1 MSDIDYV
8 EMGKRIK
15 DRRKEKGLSQK
26 SLAESIG
33 LEYRTLIK
41 WEKGDLDHKID
52 FPVFLKLC
60 DELKIDVP
68 FLLGND
74 YSTKELETVCSY
86 TGLSEK
92 AAKLLNLY
100 SGTYETQ
107 NVANFLSDLIGNHI
121 EFLMFLEHLEQYMC
135 NEFIKKTCSKV
146 VKDTNLNSYSKVLY
160 KTASED
166 SDISLFQ
173 CQRVLGSLD
182 VENDEYI
189 KEIALESVMFKT
201 LYQSINADLP
211 PTSPI

>member
-1 MSDIDYV
+1 
-8 EMGKRIK
+8 
-15 DRRKEKGLSQK
+15 
-26 SLAESIG
+26 
-33 LEYRTLIK
+33 
-41 WEKGDLDHKID
+41 
-52 FPVFLKLC
+52 
-60 DELKIDVP
+60 
-68 FLLGND
+68 
-74 YSTKELETVCSY
+74 
-86 TGLSEK
+86 
-92 AAKLLNLY
+92 
-100 SGTYETQ
+100 
-107 NVANFLSDLIGNHI
+107 
-121 EFLMFLEHLEQYMC
+121 MFLEHLEQYMC
-135 NEFIKKTCSKV
+135 NEFIKKTCIKV